1 VTVFYC
7 NYCGLRVESESR
19 QWFCGDACRKKSGD
33 ARAKARRMERRQE
46 LASQGL
52 KKRPCL
58 NCREMFTPVSV
69 ERICSDRCRTLRS
82 KKFYRRG

>member
-1 VTVFYC
+1 MTVFYC
-7 NYCGLRVESESR
+7 NYCGLRVEAESR
-19 QWFCGDACRKKSGD
+19 QWFCGDQCRKESAA
-33 ARAKARRMERRQE
+33 ARAKARRLERRRE
-46 LASQGL
+46 LAAQGP

-58 NCREMFTPVSV
+58 NCRELFTPAGV